1 MTNNLMMGMM
11 MPQQI
16 NRDQGGNVNVYG
28 DVTLISSQ
36 SFGVG
41 GRQQMAQQMLQQQQN
56 QMLLGLAA
64 SMVGM
69 RQQQNQNFLEAKR
82 LELEERKLALA
93 EKAMA
98 NGYLLESDVI
108 KPNEPV
114 KVIGSSSSSDI
125 KANTLE
131 AETVEATSLQEV
143 ENDIKRDKSNDID
156 TVIID
161 YPEEKTKED
170 SPAFFISF
178 NDLFNMAIP
187 YKFKKDFSGNAL
199 LVLVNN
205 EFNWKKKL
213 RESFKAQFGS
223 NLDGIPQTIV
233 AKFSEENKI
242 IFIRSLELTTFNRTI
257 ILSDNSFFNEYGV
270 FDIYD
275 FVSTNIKNSKLKGVD
290 VFIEID
296 LYVGSVE
303 NLRGYPCPI
312 LTDNFDKLVELR
324 SFFEDKP
331 YLIDSDLVSRTIR
344 KVTISE

>member
-1 MTNNLMMGMM
+1 
-11 MPQQI
+11 
-16 NRDQGGNVNVYG
+16 
-28 DVTLISSQ
+28 
-36 SFGVG
+36 
-41 GRQQMAQQMLQQQQN
+41 
-56 QMLLGLAA
+56 
-64 SMVGM
+64 
-69 RQQQNQNFLEAKR
+69 
-82 LELEERKLALA
+82 
-93 EKAMA
+93 
-98 NGYLLESDVI
+98 
-108 KPNEPV
+108 
-114 KVIGSSSSSDI
+114 
-125 KANTLE
+125 
-131 AETVEATSLQEV
+131 
-143 ENDIKRDKSNDID
+143 
-156 TVIID
+156 
-161 YPEEKTKED
+161 
-170 SPAFFISF
+170 
-178 NDLFNMAIP
+178 MAIP

-344 KVTISE
+344 KVTIAE

>member
-1 MTNNLMMGMM
+1 MTNNPMMGMM
-11 MPQQI
+11 MPQQV
-16 NRDQGGNVNVYG
+16 NRDQAGNVNVYG

-41 GRQQMAQQMLQQQQN
+41 GRQQMMQQQMLQQQQN
-56 QMLLGLAA
+56 QMLIGLAA

-69 RQQQNQNFLEAKR
+69 REQQNQNLLEAKR

-108 KPNEPV
+108 KPNESV
-114 KVIGSSSSSDI
+114 KVIGSSSDI
-125 KANTLE
+125 KDDVSK
-131 AETVEATSLQEV
+131 AETIETVSLQE
-143 ENDIKRDKSNDID
+143 RDKSDDDID
-156 TVIID
+156 TVILD
-161 YPEEKTKED
+161 YPEEKAKED
-170 SPAFFISF
+170 SPAFFMSL
-178 NDLFNMAIP
+178 NDLFNMVIP

-199 LVLVNN
+199 LALVNN
-205 EFNWKKKL
+205 EYNWKKKL
-213 RESFKAQFGS
+213 REAFKSQFGN
-223 NLDGIPQTIV
+223 NLNGIPQTIV

-242 IFIRSLELTTFNRTI
+242 IFIRSLDITLFNKFVT
-257 ILSDNSFFNEYGV
+257 LSDNSFFNEYGV

-275 FVSTNIKNSKLKGVD
+275 FVTTNFKDKLKGVD

-303 NLRGYPCPI
+303 NLRGYPCPV
-312 LTDNFDKLVELR
+312 LTDDFDKLVELR

-344 KVTISE
+344 KIDI

>member
-1 MTNNLMMGMM
+1 MTNNPMMGMM
-11 MPQQI
+11 MPQQV
-16 NRDQGGNVNVYG
+16 NRDQAGNVNVYG

-41 GRQQMAQQMLQQQQN
+41 GRQQMMQQQILQQQQN
-56 QMLLGLAA
+56 QMLIGLAA

-69 RQQQNQNFLEAKR
+69 RQQQNQNLLEAKR

-114 KVIGSSSSSDI
+114 KVIGASNDI
-125 KANTLE
+125 KEDASK
-131 AETVEATSLQEV
+131 AETVEAMDVQEI
-143 ENDIKRDKSNDID
+143 ENDIKRDKSDDID
-156 TVIID
+156 TVILD
-161 YPEEKTKED
+161 YPEKITKED
-170 SPAFFISF
+170 SPAFFISL
-178 NDLFNMAIP
+178 NDLFNIVIP

-205 EFNWKKKL
+205 EYNWKKKL
-213 RESFKAQFGS
+213 REAFKAQFGN
-223 NLDGIPQTIV
+223 NLNGIPQTIV

-242 IFIRSLELTTFNRTI
+242 IFIRSLDLTIFNKLVV
-257 ILSDNSFFNEYGV
+257 LSDNSFFNEYGV

-275 FVSTNIKNSKLKGVD
+275 FVTTNFKDKLKGVD

-303 NLRGYPCPI
+303 NLRGYPCPV
-312 LTDNFDKLVELR
+312 LTDNFDRLIELR

-331 YLIDSDLVSRTIR
+331 YLIDSELVSRTIR
-344 KVTISE
+344 KISV

>member
-1 MTNNLMMGMM
+1 MTNNPMMGMM
-11 MPQQI
+11 MPQQV

-41 GRQQMAQQMLQQQQN
+41 GRQQITQQMLQQQQN

-69 RQQQNQNFLEAKR
+69 RQQQNQNLLEAKR

-98 NGYLLESDVI
+98 KGYLLESDVI

-114 KVIGSSSSSDI
+114 KVIGSSSDII
-125 KANTLE
+125 KADVSE
-131 AETVEATSLQEV
+131 AETVETTTNFQEI
-143 ENDIKRDKSNDID
+143 ENDIKNEKNDDID
-156 TVIID
+156 TVVID
-161 YPEEKTKED
+161 YPEKIVEAEVEP
-170 SPAFFISF
+170 PAFSISF
-178 NDLFNMAIP
+178 NDLFNLSMP
-187 YKFKKDFSGNAL
+187 YKFKKDLFGNAL
-199 LVLVNN
+199 LVLVKN

-213 RESFKAQFGS
+213 RESFKAQYGS
-223 NLDGIPQTIV
+223 NLYGIPQTIV

-242 IFIRSLELTTFNRTI
+242 IFIRSLDVVVFNK
-257 ILSDNSFFNEYGV
+257 LVVLNDNNFFNGYGV
-270 FDIYD
+270 SDIYD
-275 FVSTNIKNSKLKGVD
+275 FATTNLKDKLKGVD
-290 VFIEID
+290 AFIEID

-303 NLRGYPCPI
+303 NLRGYPCPV
-312 LTDNFDKLVELR
+312 LTDDFDKLVELR

-344 KVTISE
+344 KIDV

>member
-1 MTNNLMMGMM
+1 MTNNPMMGMM
-11 MPQQI
+11 MPQQV

-41 GRQQMAQQMLQQQQN
+41 GRQQLQQQMLQQQQN
-56 QMLLGLAA
+56 QLLLGLAA
-64 SMVGM
+64 NMVGM
-69 RQQQNQNFLEAKR
+69 RQQQNQTLLEAKR
-82 LELEERKLALA
+82 LELEERKIALA

-108 KPNEPV
+108 KPNKPL
-114 KVIGSSSSSDI
+114 KVIGSSSDI
-125 KANTLE
+125 KANTSE
-131 AETVEATSLQEV
+131 AETVESTSFQEV
-143 ENDIKRDKSNDID
+143 ENDIKSDKSNDID

-170 SPAFFISF
+170 SPAFFISL
-178 NDLFNMAIP
+178 NDLFNIAIP

-205 EFNWKKKL
+205 EYNWKKKL
-213 RESFKAQFGS
+213 REAFKAQFGT
-223 NLDGIPQTIV
+223 NLNGIPQTIAV
-233 AKFSEENKI
+233 KFNEENKI
-242 IFIRSLELTTFNRTI
+242 TFIRSLDVAMFNKLVVLT
-257 ILSDNSFFNEYGV
+257 DNSFFNGYGV

-275 FVSTNIKNSKLKGVD
+275 FAATNIKDKLEGVD

-312 LTDNFDKLVELR
+312 LTDNFDRLVELR

-344 KVTISE
+344 KIDV

>member
-1 MTNNLMMGMM
+1 MTNNPMMGMM
-11 MPQQI
+11 MPQQV
-16 NRDQGGNVNVYG
+16 NRDQAGNVNVYG

-41 GRQQMAQQMLQQQQN
+41 GRQQMIQQQMLQQQQQ
-56 QMLLGLAA
+56 QMLLGLAT

-69 RQQQNQNFLEAKR
+69 RQQQNQNLLEAKR

-98 NGYLLESDVI
+98 KGYLLESDMIQDKEPI
-108 KPNEPV
+108 KAITGTN
-114 KVIGSSSSSDI
+114 DI
-125 KANTLE
+125 KTGVSE
-131 AETVEATSLQEV
+131 AETVEAKTLSFQDIE
-143 ENDIKRDKSNDID
+143 ENVNRDKSNDID
-156 TVIID
+156 ID
-161 YPEEKTKED
+161 VLDYSEKIKKD

-178 NDLFNMAIP
+178 NDLFRLVIP

-205 EFNWKKKL
+205 EYNWKKKL
-213 RESFKAQFGS
+213 RESFKAQFGN

-233 AKFSEENKI
+233 AKFNEENKI
-242 IFIRSLELTTFNRTI
+242 IFIRSLDLVLFNKLIT
-257 ILSDNSFFNEYGV
+257 LSDNSFFNEYGV

-275 FVSTNIKNSKLKGVD
+275 FVTTNFKDKLKGVD
-290 VFIEID
+290 VFIETD

-303 NLRGYPCPI
+303 NLRGYPCPV

-344 KVTISE
+344 KIDV

>member
-1 MTNNLMMGMM
+1 MTNNPMMGMM
-11 MPQQI
+11 MPQQV

-41 GRQQMAQQMLQQQQN
+41 GRQQIAQQMLQQQN

-64 SMVGM
+64 SVVGM
-69 RQQQNQNFLEAKR
+69 RQQQNQNLLEAKR
-82 LELEERKLALA
+82 LELEERKLDLA

-98 NGYLLESDVI
+98 KGYLLESDVI
-108 KPNEPV
+108 KPNEQV
-114 KVIGSSSSSDI
+114 KLIGSSSDI
-125 KANTLE
+125 KANALE
-131 AETVEATSLQEV
+131 AETVESTSFQEIK
-143 ENDIKRDKSNDID
+143 NDIKRDKIDDID

-178 NDLFNMAIP
+178 NDLFNMVIP

-205 EFNWKKKL
+205 EYNWKKKL
-213 RESFKAQFGS
+213 REAFKAQFGT
-223 NLDGIPQTIV
+223 NLNGIPQTIV
-233 AKFSEENKI
+233 VKFSEENKI
-242 IFIRSLELTTFNRTI
+242 IFIRSLDVITFNKLVVLT
-257 ILSDNSFFNEYGV
+257 DNSFFNKYGV

-275 FVSTNIKNSKLKGVD
+275 FATTNLKNKLKGVD

-312 LTDNFDKLVELR
+312 LTDDFDRLVELR

-331 YLIDSDLVSRTIR
+331 YLIDSELVSKTIR
-344 KVTISE
+344 KVTVE

>member
-1 MTNNLMMGMM
+1 MTNNPMMGMM
-11 MPQQI
+11 MPQQV

-41 GRQQMAQQMLQQQQN
+41 GRQQITQQMLQQQQN

-64 SMVGM
+64 SMAGM
-69 RQQQNQNFLEAKR
+69 RQQQNQNLLEAKR

-98 NGYLLESDVI
+98 KGYLLESDVI

-114 KVIGSSSSSDI
+114 KVIGSSSDII
-125 KANTLE
+125 KADVSE
-131 AETVEATSLQEV
+131 AETVETTTNFQEI
-143 ENDIKRDKSNDID
+143 ENDIKKDKSDDID
-156 TVIID
+156 TVVID
-161 YPEEKTKED
+161 YPEKIVETEVEP
-170 SPAFFISF
+170 PAFSISF
-178 NDLFNMAIP
+178 NDLFNLSMP
-187 YKFKKDFSGNAL
+187 YKFKKDLFGNAL
-199 LVLVNN
+199 LVLVKN

-213 RESFKAQFGS
+213 RESFKAQYGS
-223 NLDGIPQTIV
+223 NLYGIPQTIV

-242 IFIRSLELTTFNRTI
+242 IFIRSLDVVVFNK
-257 ILSDNSFFNEYGV
+257 LVVLNDNNFFNGYGV
-270 FDIYD
+270 SDIYD
-275 FVSTNIKNSKLKGVD
+275 FSTTNLKDKLKGVD
-290 VFIEID
+290 AFIEID

-303 NLRGYPCPI
+303 NLRGYPCPV
-312 LTDNFDKLVELR
+312 LTDDFDKLVELR

-344 KVTISE
+344 KINV

>member
-1 MTNNLMMGMM
+1 MTNNPMMGMM
-11 MPQQI
+11 MPQQV
-16 NRDQGGNVNVYG
+16 NRDQCGNVNVYG

-69 RQQQNQNFLEAKR
+69 RQQQNQALLEAKK

-108 KPNEPV
+108 KPNEQV
-114 KVIGSSSSSDI
+114 KVIGSSSNI

-131 AETVEATSLQEV
+131 AETVETTSFQEV
-143 ENDIKRDKSNDID
+143 ENDIENDKSSDVD
-156 TVIID
+156 DVIVD
-161 YPEEKTKED
+161 CPEEKTKED
-170 SPAFFISF
+170 SPAFFISL
-178 NDLFNMAIP
+178 NDLFNIAIP

-205 EFNWKKKL
+205 EYNWKKKL
-213 RESFKAQFGS
+213 REAFKAQFGT

-242 IFIRSLELTTFNRTI
+242 IFIRSLDVITFNKLVVLT
-257 ILSDNSFFNEYGV
+257 DNSFFNGYGV

-275 FVSTNIKNSKLKGVD
+275 FATTNLKDKLKGVD
-290 VFIEID
+290 VLIEID

-312 LTDNFDKLVELR
+312 LTDNFDRLVELR

-331 YLIDSDLVSRTIR
+331 YLIDSELVSKTIR
-344 KVTISE
+344 KVTIE

>member
-1 MTNNLMMGMM
+1 MTNNPMMGMM
-11 MPQQI
+11 MPQQV
-16 NRDQGGNVNVYG
+16 NRDQAGNVNVYG

-41 GRQQMAQQMLQQQQN
+41 GRQQMMQQQILQQQQN
-56 QMLLGLAA
+56 QMLIGLAA

-69 RQQQNQNFLEAKR
+69 RQQQNQNLLEAKR

-114 KVIGSSSSSDI
+114 KVIGASNDI
-125 KANTLE
+125 KEDASK
-131 AETVEATSLQEV
+131 AETVEAMDVQEI
-143 ENDIKRDKSNDID
+143 ENDIKRDKSDDID
-156 TVIID
+156 TVILD
-161 YPEEKTKED
+161 YPEKITKED
-170 SPAFFISF
+170 SPAFFISL
-178 NDLFNMAIP
+178 NDLFNIVIP

-205 EFNWKKKL
+205 EYNWKKKL
-213 RESFKAQFGS
+213 REAFKAQFGN
-223 NLDGIPQTIV
+223 NLNGIPQTIV

-242 IFIRSLELTTFNRTI
+242 IFIRSLDLTIFNKLVV
-257 ILSDNSFFNEYGV
+257 LSDNSFFNEYGV

-275 FVSTNIKNSKLKGVD
+275 FVTTNFKDKLKGVD

-312 LTDNFDKLVELR
+312 LTDNFDRLVELR

-344 KVTISE
+344 KINV

>member
-1 MTNNLMMGMM
+1 MTNNPMIGMM
-11 MPQQI
+11 MPQQV

-41 GRQQMAQQMLQQQQN
+41 GRQQITQQMLQQQQN

-69 RQQQNQNFLEAKR
+69 RQQQNQNLLEAKR

-98 NGYLLESDVI
+98 KGYLLESDVI
-108 KPNEPV
+108 KPNETV
-114 KVIGSSSSSDI
+114 KVIGSSSDI
-125 KANTLE
+125 RTDVSE
-131 AETVEATSLQEV
+131 AETVETTTSFQEI
-143 ENDIKRDKSNDID
+143 ENDIKKEKSDDID
-156 TVIID
+156 TVVIE
-161 YPEEKTKED
+161 YPEKIAEAEVEP
-170 SPAFFISF
+170 PAFSISF
-178 NDLFNMAIP
+178 NDLFNLSTS
-187 YKFKKDFSGNAL
+187 YKFKKDLFGNAL
-199 LVLVNN
+199 LVLVKN

-213 RESFKAQFGS
+213 RESFKAQYGS
-223 NLDGIPQTIV
+223 NLYGIPQTIV

-242 IFIRSLELTTFNRTI
+242 IFIRSLDVVVFNK
-257 ILSDNSFFNEYGV
+257 LVVLNDNNFFNGYGV
-270 FDIYD
+270 SDIYD
-275 FVSTNIKNSKLKGVD
+275 FATTNLKDKLKGVD
-290 VFIEID
+290 TFIEID

-303 NLRGYPCPI
+303 NLRGYPCPV
-312 LTDNFDKLVELR
+312 LTDDFDKLVELR

-344 KVTISE
+344 KIDV

>member
-1 MTNNLMMGMM
+1 MTNNPMMGMM
-11 MPQQI
+11 MPQQV

-69 RQQQNQNFLEAKR
+69 REQHNQNLLEAKR

-114 KVIGSSSSSDI
+114 KVIGSSSDI
-125 KANTLE
+125 KADALE
-131 AETVEATSLQEV
+131 AETVEASSTTFQENEV
-143 ENDIKRDKSNDID
+143 KNDTVDID
-156 TVIID
+156 VLD
-161 YPEEKTKED
+161 YSDTEKIKEEP
-170 SPAFFISF
+170 PAFFISF
-178 NDLFNMAIP
+178 NDLFNLSIP

-199 LVLVNN
+199 LVLVKN

-213 RESFKAQFGS
+213 RESFKAQYGS

-242 IFIRSLELTTFNRTI
+242 IFIRSLDVVMFNK
-257 ILSDNSFFNEYGV
+257 LVVLNDNSFFNGYGV
-270 FDIYD
+270 SDIYD
-275 FVSTNIKNSKLKGVD
+275 FATTNLKDKLKGVD
-290 VFIEID
+290 AFIEID

-303 NLRGYPCPI
+303 NLRGYPCPV
-312 LTDNFDKLVELR
+312 LTDNFDRLVELR

-331 YLIDSDLVSRTIR
+331 YLIDSDLVSKTIR
-344 KVTISE
+344 KIDI

>member
-1 MTNNLMMGMM
+1 MTNNPMMGMM
-11 MPQQI
+11 MPQQV
-16 NRDQGGNVNVYG
+16 NRDQAGNVNIYG

-41 GRQQMAQQMLQQQQN
+41 GRQQLAQQMLQQQQN

-64 SMVGM
+64 SMAGM
-69 RQQQNQNFLEAKR
+69 RQQQNQNLLEAKR

-114 KVIGSSSSSDI
+114 KGIGSSSDI
-125 KANTLE
+125 KSNTLE
-131 AETVEATSLQEV
+131 AETVESTSFQEV
-143 ENDIKRDKSNDID
+143 KNDIKRDKSNDID

-170 SPAFFISF
+170 SPAFFISL
-178 NDLFNMAIP
+178 NDLFNIAIP

-205 EFNWKKKL
+205 EYNWKKKL
-213 RESFKAQFGS
+213 REAFKAQFGT
-223 NLDGIPQTIV
+223 NLNGIPQTIAV
-233 AKFSEENKI
+233 KFSEENKI
-242 IFIRSLELTTFNRTI
+242 IFIRSLDVVMFNKLVVLT
-257 ILSDNSFFNEYGV
+257 DNSFFNGYGV

-275 FVSTNIKNSKLKGVD
+275 FATTNFKDKGVD

-296 LYVGSVE
+296 LYVGSVD

-312 LTDNFDKLVELR
+312 LTDNFDRLVELR

-344 KVTISE
+344 KINV

>member
-1 MTNNLMMGMM
+1 MTNNPMMGMM
-11 MPQQI
+11 MPQQV

-41 GRQQMAQQMLQQQQN
+41 GRQQIAQQMLQQQN

-64 SMVGM
+64 SVVGM
-69 RQQQNQNFLEAKR
+69 RQQQNQNLLEAKR
-82 LELEERKLALA
+82 LELEERKLDLA

-98 NGYLLESDVI
+98 KGYLLESNVI
-108 KPNEPV
+108 KPNEQV
-114 KVIGSSSSSDI
+114 KLIGSSSDI
-125 KANTLE
+125 KANALE
-131 AETVEATSLQEV
+131 AETVESTSFQEI
-143 ENDIKRDKSNDID
+143 ENDIKRDKTDDID

-170 SPAFFISF
+170 SLAFFISF
-178 NDLFNMAIP
+178 NDLFNMVIP

-205 EFNWKKKL
+205 EYNWKKKL
-213 RESFKAQFGS
+213 REAFKAQFGT
-223 NLDGIPQTIV
+223 NLNGIPQTIV

-242 IFIRSLELTTFNRTI
+242 IFIRSLDVITFNKLVVLT
-257 ILSDNSFFNEYGV
+257 DNTFFNRYGV

-275 FVSTNIKNSKLKGVD
+275 FATTNLKNKLEGVD

-312 LTDNFDKLVELR
+312 LTDDFDRLVELR

-331 YLIDSDLVSRTIR
+331 YLIDSELVSKTIR
-344 KVTISE
+344 KVTVE

>member
-1 MTNNLMMGMM
+1 MTNNPMMGMM
-11 MPQQI
+11 MPQQV
-16 NRDQGGNVNVYG
+16 NRDQAGNVNVYG

-41 GRQQMAQQMLQQQQN
+41 GRQQLAQQMLQQQQN

-69 RQQQNQNFLEAKR
+69 RQQQNQNLLEAKR

-114 KVIGSSSSSDI
+114 KVIGSSSDI
-125 KANTLE
+125 KADVSE
-131 AETVEATSLQEV
+131 AETVEASSISEVKSDNVDIDVLDCSEKKISEAEV
-143 ENDIKRDKSNDID
+143 E
-156 TVIID
+156 
-161 YPEEKTKED
+161 P
-170 SPAFFISF
+170 PAFFISF
-178 NDLFNMAIP
+178 NDLFNLSIP
-187 YKFKKDFSGNAL
+187 YKFKKDLFGNAL
-199 LVLVNN
+199 LVMVKN

-213 RESFKAQFGS
+213 RESFKAQYGS

-242 IFIRSLELTTFNRTI
+242 VFIRSLDIVVFNK
-257 ILSDNSFFNEYGV
+257 LVVLNDNSFFNGYGV
-270 FDIYD
+270 SDIYD
-275 FVSTNIKNSKLKGVD
+275 FATTNLKDKLKGVD

-303 NLRGYPCPI
+303 NLRGYPCPV
-312 LTDNFDKLVELR
+312 LTDNFDRLVELR

-344 KVTISE
+344 KVNV

>member
-1 MTNNLMMGMM
+1 MTNNPMMGMM
-11 MPQQI
+11 MPQQV

-41 GRQQMAQQMLQQQQN
+41 GRQQIAQQMLQQQQN

-69 RQQQNQNFLEAKR
+69 RQQQNQNLLEAKR

-114 KVIGSSSSSDI
+114 KVIGSSSDI
-125 KANTLE
+125 KINASE
-131 AETVEATSLQEV
+131 AETVEASPTTFQENEDKSDNIDVDVLDYSEKNIAEAEV
-143 ENDIKRDKSNDID
+143 E
-156 TVIID
+156 
-161 YPEEKTKED
+161 P
-170 SPAFFISF
+170 PAFFISF
-178 NDLFNMAIP
+178 NDLFNLSMP

-199 LVLVNN
+199 LVLVKN

-213 RESFKAQFGS
+213 RESFKAQYGS

-242 IFIRSLELTTFNRTI
+242 IFIRSLNVVMFNK
-257 ILSDNSFFNEYGV
+257 LVVLNDNSFFNGYGV

-275 FVSTNIKNSKLKGVD
+275 FATTNLKNKLKGVD
-290 VFIEID
+290 AFIEID
-296 LYVGSVE
+296 LYVGSVD

-312 LTDNFDKLVELR
+312 LTDNFDRLVELR

-344 KVTISE
+344 KINV

>member
-1 MTNNLMMGMM
+1 MTNNPMMGMM
-11 MPQQI
+11 MPQQV
-16 NRDQGGNVNVYG
+16 NRDQAGNVNVYG

-41 GRQQMAQQMLQQQQN
+41 GRQQMMQQQMLQQQQN

-64 SMVGM
+64 SVAGM
-69 RQQQNQNFLEAKR
+69 RQQQNQTLLEAKR
-82 LELEERKLALA
+82 LELEERKIALA

-108 KPNEPV
+108 KPNESV
-114 KVIGSSSSSDI
+114 KVIEASNDI
-125 KANTLE
+125 KDDASK
-131 AETVEATSLQEV
+131 AETVEAMSFQEI
-143 ENDIKRDKSNDID
+143 ENEVKRDKTDDID
-156 TVIID
+156 TVILD
-161 YPEEKTKED
+161 YPEKIKED

-178 NDLFNMAIP
+178 NDLFNIAIP

-205 EFNWKKKL
+205 EYNWKKKL
-213 RESFKAQFGS
+213 REAFKAQYGN

-233 AKFSEENKI
+233 AKFNEENKI
-242 IFIRSLELTTFNRTI
+242 IFVRSLDVTLFNKFVT
-257 ILSDNSFFNEYGV
+257 LSDNSFFNEYGV

-275 FVSTNIKNSKLKGVD
+275 FVTTNVKDKLKGVD
-290 VFIEID
+290 VFVEID

-303 NLRGYPCPI
+303 NLRGYPCPV
-312 LTDNFDKLVELR
+312 LTDNFDRLVELR

-331 YLIDSDLVSRTIR
+331 YLIDSELVSRTIR
-344 KVTISE
+344 KIDV

>member
-1 MTNNLMMGMM
+1 MTNNPMMGMM
-11 MPQQI
+11 MPQQV

-41 GRQQMAQQMLQQQQN
+41 GRQQIAQQMLQQQN

-64 SMVGM
+64 SVVGM
-69 RQQQNQNFLEAKR
+69 RQQQNQNLLEAKR
-82 LELEERKLALA
+82 LELEERKLDLA

-98 NGYLLESDVI
+98 KGYLLESNVI
-108 KPNEPV
+108 KPNEQV
-114 KVIGSSSSSDI
+114 KLIGGSSSDI
-125 KANTLE
+125 KANALE
-131 AETVEATSLQEV
+131 AETVESTSFQEI
-143 ENDIKRDKSNDID
+143 ENDIKRDKTDDID

-170 SPAFFISF
+170 SLAFFISF
-178 NDLFNMAIP
+178 NDLFNMVIP

-205 EFNWKKKL
+205 EYNWKKKL
-213 RESFKAQFGS
+213 REAFKAQFGT
-223 NLDGIPQTIV
+223 NLNGIPQTIV

-242 IFIRSLELTTFNRTI
+242 IFIRSLDVITFNKLVVLT
-257 ILSDNSFFNEYGV
+257 DNTFFNRYGV

-275 FVSTNIKNSKLKGVD
+275 FATTNLKNKLEGVD

-312 LTDNFDKLVELR
+312 LTDDFDRLVELR

-331 YLIDSDLVSRTIR
+331 YLIDSELVSKTIR
-344 KVTISE
+344 KVTVE